1 MRRTGAVWL
10 TCVVTTS
17 LCAVGAARAQTP
29 PPATTS
35 APAPAPAPART
46 YLVFFDWDRSV
57 LTPRARQIVAE
68 AAANSRAGNATRIE
82 VDGYADTSHAL
93 PGERGRDY
101 NLRLSMRR
109 ADAVR
114 AELVRDG
121 VPGGTIAVHGFGD
134 THLLVATGPN
144 VREPQNRRVEILLPG
159 AAPVAAPPPA
169 APPAAAAAPPG
180 IVFAA
185 QLDAG
190 ITGNLTG
197 PNGQPNFGRLFDD
210 KANTVLLNAV
220 QLTASK
226 ALNPAATG
234 YDVGFTLQGE
244 YGTDAR
250 YTHYLGEF
258 DYATSDREQF
268 SLLQANVVVHTPWL
282 TAGGVDFK
290 LGQFLTPI
298 GFETIDPSTNPF
310 YSHSYLFN
318 FGPFEHTGLQGIWH
332 VSPLLDVYVQADTG
346 ESTTFDGGDENAEPA
361 GLVGVGLN
369 NMLGGKLTVL
379 WLTHLGPEDA
389 TNAIGTLANSEMRYE
404 SDVVA
409 TYKPGGKWSFAGEG
423 QWQHEDSTGAEFYG
437 AAVYASYTLTPTLTA
452 NARAE
457 AVRDNG
463 GFFVAAFPGNLD
475 AVRALDGRPSTA
487 YGAGSQ
493 TYGELTFG
501 VTYKPTIP
509 HVTLLA
515 FRPEVRWDHS
525 LSGGHPF
532 DGVVDD
538 NSLTLAG
545 DIILGF

>member
-1 MRRTGAVWL
+1 MRSTGSIWFA
-10 TCVVTTS
+10 CVTT
-17 LCAVGAARAQTP
+17 AVATLGAAHAQTTAA
-29 PPATTS
+29 PAAAAT
-35 APAPAPAPART
+35 PAPAPATT
-46 YLVFFDWDRSV
+46 YLVFFDWDQAV
-57 LTPRARQIVAE
+57 LTPRARQIVA
-68 AAANSRAGNATRIE
+68 AAATNARRGRATTIA

-93 PGERGRDY
+93 PGERGHAY
-101 NLRLSMRR
+101 NVRLSLRR
-109 ADAVR
+109 ADVVR

-121 VPGGTIAVHGFGD
+121 VAAGSIAVHGYGD
-134 THLLVATGPN
+134 THLLVVTGPN
-144 VREPQNRRVEILLPG
+144 VREPQNRRVEIRLPP
-159 AAPVAAPPPA
+159 APVAPAAAA

-180 IVFAA
+180 IVFGA

-197 PNGQPNFGRLFDD
+197 PNGSPNYGRLFDD
-210 KANTVLLNAV
+210 KANTVLLNAI

-226 ALNPAATG
+226 ALNSAATG
-234 YDVGFTLQGE
+234 YDWGFTLQGE

-282 TAGGVDFK
+282 TSGGVDFK
-290 LGQFLTPI
+290 FGQFVTPI
-298 GFETIDPSTNPF
+298 GYETIDPSTNPF

-318 FGPFEHTGLQGIWH
+318 FGPFTHTGLQGIWH
-332 VSPLLDVYVQADTG
+332 VSPLLDVYLQADTG
-346 ESTTFDGGDENAEPA
+346 ENTTFDGGDNNAEPA

-389 TNAIGTLANSEMRYE
+389 TNALGTQANGFMRYE

-409 TYKPGGKWSFAGEG
+409 TYKANAKWSFAGEG
-423 QWQHEDSTGAEFYG
+423 QWQHEDSTGGEFYG
-437 AAVYASYTLTPTLTA
+437 AAGYASYAVTGTLTA
-452 NARAE
+452 NVRGE
-457 AVRDNG
+457 VVRDNG

-475 AVRALDGRPSTA
+475 AVRALDGRPNTSF
-487 YGAGSQ
+487 GAGSQ
-493 TYGELTFG
+493 TYSELTLG
-501 VTYKPTIP
+501 VSYKPVIP
-509 HVTLLA
+509 HVALLA

-532 DGVVDD
+532 DGLVDD